1 MHGAVVLEGFPA
13 FHFSFFPQFS
23 FTRMTDVTTNRVT
36 FRHQPG
42 CSHHALGEIL
52 ALNEHFSR
60 VCRFQSLP
68 PPIRESWWK
77 NCIPHQRDQ
86 HNRKMARISFPD
98 CEGNLPSSSF
108 TDRPGGCRLSTYFN
122 VLRWFDGWI
131 SLLCCRLLR
140 GLSKCFGF
148 NRF

>member
-13 FHFSFFPQFS
+13 FHFSLFPQFS

-68 PPIRESWWK
+68 LRFGKAGGKTAYHIKGTSTTGKWRGFHFRTVREICRHRRS
-77 NCIPHQRDQ
+77 P
-86 HNRKMARISFPD
+86 
-98 CEGNLPSSSF
+98 
-108 TDRPGGCRLSTYFN
+108 TDLEVVVCRHTSMF
-122 VLRWFDGWI
+122 
-131 SLLCCRLLR
+131 
-140 GLSKCFGF
+140 
-148 NRF
+148 